1 MDEQPFRT
9 AEVENAPVVVAP
21 DGATVRP
28 LLTLDGLGS
37 QAVFELAPGVVTRA
51 VSHAT
56 VQELWYVAA
65 GRGRI
70 WRRQSGLEA
79 VDVLRA
85 GTSVSVP
92 LGTAFQF
99 RADPDSPGPLRIVAV
114 TMPPWPDGST
124 TEARPEDGPWPPT
137 VG

>member
-1 MDEQPFRT
+1 MDETPFRT
-9 AEVENAPVVVAP
+9 AEAGSAPVVAAP

-28 LLTLDGLGS
+28 LLSLDGLGS
-37 QAVFELAPGVVTRA
+37 QALFELSPGSVTRA

-56 VQELWYVAA
+56 VQELWYVTA

-70 WRRQSGLEA
+70 WRRQSGRES
-79 VDVLRA
+79 VDVLRE

-99 RADPDSPGPLRIVAV
+99 LADPDSPGPLRIVAI

>member
-9 AEVENAPVVVAP
+9 AQAGDAPVVLAP
-21 DGATVRP
+21 DGADVRP
-28 LLTLDGLGS
+28 LLALDGLGS
-37 QAVFELAPGVVTRA
+37 QAVFELAPGAVTRA
-51 VSHAT
+51 VSHST
-56 VQELWYVAA
+56 VRELWYVTA

-70 WRRQSGLEA
+70 WRRQSGRES
-79 VDVLRA
+79 VDALGA

-99 RADPDSPGPLRIVAV
+99 RADEDSPGPLRIVAV

-124 TEARPEDGPWPPT
+124 TEARPERGPWQPT